1 MFELRAATANDV
13 KAITEIYNDAV
24 LNTTATFDTEIQAE
38 ADRLQ
43 WLVNR
48 KSIHPI
54 IVGVINHQVAGWAA
68 LSPWNPKKGY
78 DIIAEVSVY
87 IHPEFQFQGLGSILL
102 NEIIKQGKL
111 VGLHSLLSRIT
122 TDNVHSIHLHEK
134 EGFVHTGVLKE
145 AGQKFNRYLDVMIM
159 QKMLNP

>member
-1 MFELRAATANDV
+1 MFEIRAATANDV

-24 LNTTATFDTEIQAE
+24 LNTTATFDIEIQME
-38 ADRLQ
+38 EDRLQ
-43 WLVNR
+43 WLLNR
-48 KSIHPI
+48 KSIHPV
-54 IVGVINHQVAGWAA
+54 IVGIINNQVAGWAA

-87 IHPEFQFQGLGSILL
+87 IHPEFQFQGLGSGLL
-102 NEIIKQGKL
+102 HEIINQGKI

-122 TDNVHSIHLHEK
+122 TDNLHSIHLHEK
-134 EGFVHTGVLKE
+134 EGFVRTGVLKE

-159 QKMLNP
+159 QKMLTQ